1 MLLIKMKKH
10 HCQNIVNVSN
20 RCRIESDIKEA
31 QVVCVV
37 ILPS

>member
-1 MLLIKMKKH
+1 MRLMKMKKH
-10 HCQNIVNVSN
+10 HWQNILNVSN
-20 RCRIESDIKEA
+20 MYTVKSYIKEA